1 MLKRLE
7 LHENESKKV
16 LTSRHAEDTWT
27 VVTEGHDGM
36 GREILRELLPA
47 ELGIG
52 TRDEN
57 DVAGGDGDSGGSGG
71 ARHKRSRRTPSRR
84 PSF

>member
-1 MLKRLE
+1 
-7 LHENESKKV
+7 
-16 LTSRHAEDTWT
+16 
-27 VVTEGHDGM
+27 M